1 MVVSVEVKV
10 VVVVGRGLHLVPAGH
25 AKNSESIRHCL
36 DVIYLCIKK
45 KRLNLNITEAHDL
58 SARVQFVYFCVLVP
72 AAHGRACV
80 RCTNNRIAGDAPTA
94 LY

>member
-45 KRLNLNITEAHDL
+45 KAET
-58 SARVQFVYFCVLVP
+58 
-72 AAHGRACV
+72 
-80 RCTNNRIAGDAPTA
+80 
-94 LY
+94 